1 MLEARA
7 CGAGAGEHVE
17 GHVAAPALRLG
28 QVEVDE
34 LLAGIAPL
42 QEPLENQGGQ
52 VPVGIDQRRRTP
64 GHEKVDI
71 IQRGRVRS
79 LSIFLVWG
87 NRAA

>member
-7 CGAGAGEHVE
+7 CGAGAGAYSEHVE

-42 QEPLENQGGQ
+42 QEPLEDQGGQ

-71 IQRGRVRS
+71 I
-79 LSIFLVWG
+79 
-87 NRAA
+87 